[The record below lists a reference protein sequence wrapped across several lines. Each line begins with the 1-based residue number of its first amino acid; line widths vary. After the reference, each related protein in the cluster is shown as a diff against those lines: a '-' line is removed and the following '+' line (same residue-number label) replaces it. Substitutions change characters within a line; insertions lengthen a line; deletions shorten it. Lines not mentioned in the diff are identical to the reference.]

1 MVHRTGTTTACV
13 KKLPQHSCS
22 TVQTRDLDRILGPEE
37 REGRAERTKLGGG
50 RLSKDAP
57 LGQPSGPSGTTCC
70 LKLVSVGSSR
80 GLAKP
85 VVVQLLSCVR
95 LFATP
100 WTVACQAS
108 LFFTIS
114 QSLLKLMS
122 IELLMTSNHFVLW
135 RPLLLLPS
143 VIPGIRVFSNE
154 SAPCIRWSKYWSFSF
169 SICPSSEYSG
179 LISFKIDWCALPAVQ
194 GTLKNLLQHHSLK
207 TSILRCSA
215 LFMVQLSHPYIT
227 TGKIIALTI
236 WAFVGK
242 MMSLV
247 FNMLSKIFKEQ
258 ASFFFSFIFISWRLI
273 TLKYCSGFCHTLT

>member
-1 MVHRTGTTTACV
+1 MNSISQNDTVVHRTGTTTTCV

-37 REGRAERTKLGGG
+37 REGRAKRTKLGGG

-57 LGQPSGPSGTTCC
+57 LGQPSGPSGTICC
-70 LKLVSVGSSR
+70 LKLVSVGSSL
-80 GLAKP
+80 GLANP
-85 VVVQLLSCVR
+85 VVVVVQLLSCVR

-100 WTVACQAS
+100 WTVACQVS
-108 LFFTIS
+108 LSFTIS
-114 QSLLKLMS
+114 QSLLKLKS
-122 IELLMTSNHFVLW
+122 TELLMTSNHFVLW
-135 RPLLLLPS
+135 HSLLLLPS
-143 VIPGIRVFSNE
+143 IFPGIRVFSNE
-154 SAPCIRWSKYWSFSF
+154 SAPCIRWSKYWRFSF

-179 LISFKIDWCALPAVQ
+179 LISFKIDWCALSAVQ

-215 LFMVQLSHPYIT
+215 LFMVQLSCPYII

-236 WAFVGK
+236 WTFVGK

-247 FNMLSKIFKEQ
+247 FNMLSQIFKEQ
-258 ASFFFSFIFISWRLI
+258 ASFFFFIYF
-273 TLKYCSGFCHTLT
+273 Y